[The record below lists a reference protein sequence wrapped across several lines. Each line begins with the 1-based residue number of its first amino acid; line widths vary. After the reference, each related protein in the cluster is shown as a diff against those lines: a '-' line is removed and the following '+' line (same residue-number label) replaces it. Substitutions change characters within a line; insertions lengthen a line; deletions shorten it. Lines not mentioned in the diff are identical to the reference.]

1 MFSSGLGTGCLS
13 GKGVPVGDKA
23 RGLLRPVP
31 SSVNVL
37 LRRSECSGERR
48 KGALSGGLLSGTQ
61 RLPNSVWGFKRES
74 EGQGI

>member
-1 MFSSGLGTGCLS
+1 MFSSGLGKGCLS
-13 GKGVPVGDKA
+13 GKGVPMGDKA

-37 LRRSECSGERR
+37 LRRSEFFGECR
-48 KGALSGGLLSGTQ
+48 KGALSGGLLSGTL
-61 RLPNSVWGFKRES
+61 RLPNRVWGFKRES